1 MPTSQQDLYSSK
13 WLLQADGMGLPLSSK
28 TPVKEREEDLR
39 DVQGI
44 GAVLKTCPQFSAP
57 SLSQVN

>member
-1 MPTSQQDLYSSK
+1 
-13 WLLQADGMGLPLSSK
+13 MGLPLSSK